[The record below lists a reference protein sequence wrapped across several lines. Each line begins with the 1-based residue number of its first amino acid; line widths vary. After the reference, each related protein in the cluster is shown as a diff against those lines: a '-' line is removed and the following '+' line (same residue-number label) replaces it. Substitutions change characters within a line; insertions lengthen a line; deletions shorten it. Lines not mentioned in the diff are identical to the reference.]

1 MEIRPKLYPYPVLSY
16 YSDDY
21 VDSNFD
27 TVINPVRDGYN
38 IRLDFL
44 AEVNNSGISDL
55 LTSGKAKIVYHL
67 ECAQTG
73 YRVAVSTEKNELS
86 HVIVNKMISGR
97 LQVCPFIVAETEISE
112 YVNPNFHEDYR
123 GFKFTIEEGCV
134 MAVGKQVNIDVDKD
148 ISDLSNTPSVF
159 SIIKNDDELALGMV
173 VEFNYK
179 KIVIKLSE
187 RDFFNFKSL
196 NGQVLIQSILNS
208 LVVIPALTYVL
219 EEVSKRDPDERY
231 EYSSYA
237 WYRAVKKSLANKFN
251 CDIESDKFSERN
263 MLETAQKLINVPL
276 SDALQTLS
284 SGYSNISEEEDE

>member
-1 MEIRPKLYPYPVLSY
+1 MEIRHKLYPYPVLSY

-27 TVINPVRDGYN
+27 TVITPVRDGYN
-38 IRLDFL
+38 IRIDFL
-44 AEVNNSGISDL
+44 AEVNNEGISDL
-55 LTSGKAKIVYHL
+55 LASGKAKIVYHL

-86 HVIVNKMISGR
+86 YGIVNKMVSGR
-97 LQVCPFIVAETEISE
+97 LQVCPFIVAETEISG

-123 GFKFTIEEGCV
+123 GFTFTIEEGCV
-134 MAVGKQVNIDVDKD
+134 MAVGKQININVDKD
-148 ISDLSNTPSVF
+148 INDLSNTPSVF
-159 SIIKNDDELALGMV
+159 SIIKNDDELALGMAV
-173 VEFNYK
+173 DFNYK
-179 KIVIKLSE
+179 KIVIKLPE
-187 RDFFNFKSL
+187 REFFNIKSL
-196 NGQVLIQSILNS
+196 KGQVLIQSVLNS

-237 WYRAVKKSLANKFN
+237 WYRAVKKSLVNKFN
-251 CDIESDKFSERN
+251 CDIESDNFSERN
-263 MLETAQKLINVPL
+263 MLETAQKLINIPI

-284 SGYSNISEEEDE
+284 SGYGNTGEEEDE

>member
-21 VDSNFD
+21 VDSSFD
-27 TVINPVRDGYN
+27 TVITPVRDGYN
-38 IRLDFL
+38 IRIDFL
-44 AEVNNSGISDL
+44 AEVNNAGISDL
-55 LTSGKAKIVYHL
+55 LVSGKAKIVYHL

-73 YRVAVSTEKNELS
+73 YRVAVSTSKYELS

-97 LQVCPFIVAETEISE
+97 LQVCPFIVAEMEIAE

-134 MAVGKQVNIDVDKD
+134 MAVGKQVNINVDKE
-148 ISDLSNTPSVF
+148 ISDLSDTPSVF
-159 SIIKNDDELALGMV
+159 SIIKNDDELVLGMV
-173 VEFNYK
+173 VDLDYK
-179 KIVIKLSE
+179 KIVIKLPE
-187 RDFFNFKSL
+187 REFFNFKSL
-196 NGQVLIQSILNS
+196 KGQALIQSVLNS

-219 EEVSKRDPDERY
+219 EEVSKREPSERY

-237 WYRAVKKSLANKFN
+237 WYRTIKKSLANKFS
-251 CDIESDKFSERN
+251 CDIDSEKFTDRN

-284 SGYSNISEEEDE
+284 SGYGNTGEEEDE

>member
-1 MEIRPKLYPYPVLSY
+1 MEIRHKLYPYPVMSY

-21 VDSNFD
+21 VDSSFD
-27 TVINPVRDGYN
+27 TVITPVRDGYN
-38 IRLDFL
+38 IRVDFL
-44 AEVNNSGISDL
+44 AEVNNAGISDL
-55 LTSGKAKIVYHL
+55 LVSGKAKIVYHL

-73 YRVAVSTEKNELS
+73 YREAVSTSKNELS
-86 HVIVNKMISGR
+86 HVIVNKTISGR
-97 LQVCPFIVAETEISE
+97 LQVCPFIVAETDISE
-112 YVNPNFHEDYR
+112 YVNQNFHEDYR

-134 MAVGKQVNIDVDKD
+134 MAVGKQVNINVDKE

-173 VEFNYK
+173 VNFNSK
-179 KIVIKLSE
+179 KIVIKLPE
-187 RDFFNFKSL
+187 RDFSNFKSL
-196 NGQVLIQSILNS
+196 KGQALIQSVLNS

-219 EEVSKRDPDERY
+219 EEVSKREPDERY

-237 WYRAVKKSLANKFN
+237 WYQAIKRALANKFS
-251 CDIESDKFSERN
+251 CDIESEKFTDRN

-284 SGYSNISEEEDE
+284 CGYGNSSEEEDE

>member
-27 TVINPVRDGYN
+27 TVITPVRDGYN
-38 IRLDFL
+38 IRIDFL
-44 AEVNNSGISDL
+44 AEVNNAGISDL
-55 LTSGKAKIVYHL
+55 LVSGKAKIIYHL

-73 YRVAVSTEKNELS
+73 YRVAVSTSKYELS

-97 LQVCPFIVAETEISE
+97 LQVCPFIVAQTEIAE

-134 MAVGKQVNIDVDKD
+134 MAVGKQVNINIDKE

-173 VEFNYK
+173 VDLDYK
-179 KIVIKLSE
+179 KIVIKLPE
-187 RDFFNFKSL
+187 REFFNFKSL
-196 NGQVLIQSILNS
+196 KGQALIQSVLNS

-219 EEVSKRDPDERY
+219 EEVSKREPSERY

-237 WYRAVKKSLANKFN
+237 WYRTIKKSLANKFS
-251 CDIESDKFSERN
+251 CDIDSEKFTDRN

-276 SDALQTLS
+276 TDALQTLS
-284 SGYSNISEEEDE
+284 SGYGHASEEEDE